1 MGSDLKAERR
11 AERTATSLVVESARV
26 ADVMEKLHS
35 NGELLSQMATML
47 HDGAIEYERV
57 VSYLRRIRKARTT
70 YQARHLAE
78 QCLREI

>member
-1 MGSDLKAERR
+1 
-11 AERTATSLVVESARV
+11 
-26 ADVMEKLHS
+26 MEKLHS
-35 NGELLSQMATML
+35 QGELLSQMATML